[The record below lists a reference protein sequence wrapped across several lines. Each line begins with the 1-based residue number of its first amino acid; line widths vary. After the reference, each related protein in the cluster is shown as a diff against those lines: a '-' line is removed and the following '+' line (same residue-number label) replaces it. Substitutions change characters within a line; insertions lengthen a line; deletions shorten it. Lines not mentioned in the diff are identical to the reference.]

1 MICPYCKE
9 KSPRT
14 VTVPEIDKK
23 TNTVKYVEKIEMVE
37 KDVECRGFLC
47 NHNTELK
54 PRCPAFI
61 EELKRT
67 GRLWNYVS
75 ENRELLEKVRDE
87 R

>member
-9 KSPRT
+9 KIPQMT
-14 VTVPEIDKK
+14 TIPEIYKK
-23 TNTVKYVEKIEMVE
+23 TNTVKYVEKIEMVG
-37 KDVECRGFLC
+37 KSVECRGFLC

-67 GRLWNYVS
+67 GRLWQYVP
-75 ENRELLEKVRDE
+75 ENRELLEKVRCE

>member
-1 MICPYCKE
+1 MICPFFKE
-9 KSPRT
+9 KVPQMT
-14 VTVPEIDKK
+14 TIPEIDKK

-67 GRLWNYVS
+67 GRIYDYLS
-75 ENRELLEKVRDE
+75 DKRK
-87 R
+87 

>member
-14 VTVPEIDKK
+14 VTVPEIDEN

-37 KDVECRGFLC
+37 NDVECRGFLC

-67 GRLWNYVS
+67 GRLWHYMS
-75 ENRELLEKVRDE
+75 E
-87 R
+87 